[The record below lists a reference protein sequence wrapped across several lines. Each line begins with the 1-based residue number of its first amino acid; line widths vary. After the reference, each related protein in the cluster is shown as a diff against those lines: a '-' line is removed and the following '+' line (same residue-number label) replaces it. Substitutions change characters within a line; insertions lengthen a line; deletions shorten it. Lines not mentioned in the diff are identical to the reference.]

1 MICTNCKS
9 DNKDDAVFCEQCG
22 APLNASAE
30 EKKEDVVDEVT
41 IALDDVAQKAEE
53 AATDEGAA
61 GSAADSS
68 TDASADSSAE

>member
-22 APLNASAE
+22 APLNASTE

-41 IALDDVAQKAEE
+41 ISLDDVAGR
-53 AATDEGAA
+53 T
-61 GSAADSS
+61 
-68 TDASADSSAE
+68 